1 MKKYIDSFMRY
12 RFLLIEL
19 VKKGIKLKYRRSYL
33 GLIWTL
39 LEPLL
44 TMIVLT
50 FVFGTMFEKSG
61 GVYGPDLYPVY
72 ILCGRLLYS
81 CFSSASKIGMRSIR
95 SNQAM
100 IKKVYVPKYL
110 YPLSSVIYNFI
121 IFLLSLIILAIV
133 GTVRG
138 IPLTWHIFEAL
149 IPVVVLFVMCIAA
162 AMILSTICVF
172 FRDIEYLWDVIL
184 MLIMYCSGI
193 FYYVETLK
201 NPIVIK
207 VIHMNPLYCVIENFR
222 HVILLGE
229 SIFTSQQEINMLLYS
244 AGFSVVAL
252 IVGIILFKKN
262 QDKFILHI

>member
-12 RFLLIEL
+12 RFLLVEL

-33 GLIWTL
+33 GLVWTL

-44 TMIVLT
+44 TMMVLT
-50 FVFGTMFEKSG
+50 FVFGSMLGREG

-95 SNQAM
+95 ANQAM

-110 YPLSSVIYNFI
+110 YPLSSVIYNYI

-133 GTVRG
+133 GAVRG
-138 IPLTWHIFEAL
+138 IPLTWHIIEAM
-149 IPVVVLFVMCIAA
+149 IPIFVLFIMCVAA
-162 AMILSTICVF
+162 ALFLSTICVF
-172 FRDIEYLWDVIL
+172 FRDIEYLWDVFL

-201 NPIVIK
+201 SPIVIK
-207 VIHMNPLYCVIENFR
+207 VIHLNPLYCIIENFR

-229 SIFTSQQEINMLLYS
+229 SIFTSQQETNMLIYS

-252 IVGIILFKKN
+252 IIGIVVFKKN